1 MILIPLIA
9 NAIVICGVCAELEAI
24 SLGMANA
31 DQLLVVSAISGL
43 ITLVSFKLSKDAR
56 SLLQATPDAARH
68 SKQQATD
75 EV

>member
-9 NAIVICGVCAELEAI
+9 NAIVICGICAELVAI

-31 DQLLVVSAISGL
+31 DQLLVISAISGL
-43 ITLVSFKLSKDAR
+43 ITLVSFELSKDAM

-68 SKQQATD
+68 SKEQATD